1 MDNEE
6 NLSHSENTNIE
17 EDSDNTE
24 YYEFSKMNKQN
35 ETSENP
41 EVTSGNSS
49 DTENSDSDEDAIR
62 LMIVTAD
69 NIIAGDLQV
78 PVDVEISED
87 DTDEDILFRVLNCGN
102 QFLALRAS
110 SIMDRDNTEF
120 EPERIPYFI
129 VNTDIIET
137 CRIVPDRK
145 R

>member
-6 NLSHSENTNIE
+6 YLVPAEGINNEAN
-17 EDSDNTE
+17 SDNTE
-24 YYEFSKMNKQN
+24 YFEFSKKNTQN
-35 ETSENP
+35 ENSENT
-41 EVTSGNSS
+41 EVAYGNSS
-49 DTENSDSDEDAIR
+49 NTENSDSNEKAIR

-78 PVDVEISED
+78 PEEVEISED
-87 DTDEDILFRVLNCGN
+87 DTDEDILFKALNCGN
-102 QFLALRAS
+102 QFIALRAS

-137 CRIVPDRK
+137 CRIAPDRK